1 MYNKYLF
8 DTQKEALKALM
19 QDKKVFWGE
28 DGKYIG
34 NLWISIDGYAAFMM
48 PKKDFY
54 INLPKN
60 GYCEMTFKKFVE
72 AEDRQQPL
80 QKTALMERLEKADC
94 HILEAATKE
103 KIYIDSKLLKKFGSY
118 TCLHFT
124 GITQKSAV
132 YVYQDDLLLGIIMP
146 ILHK

>member
-1 MYNKYLF
+1 MYNKCLF
-8 DTQKEALKALM
+8 NIQKEVLKALM

-34 NLWISIDGYAAFMM
+34 NLWISTDGYAALMM

-72 AEDRQQPL
+72 EKDRQRPL
-80 QKTALMERLEKADC
+80 QKTALMERLNEADC
-94 HILEAATKE
+94 HILETEAEE
-103 KIYIDSKLLKKFGSY
+103 KIYINCKLVKKFGDYSEL
-118 TCLHFT
+118 TFFGT
-124 GITQKSAV
+124 TKKSAV
-132 YVYQDDLLLGIIMP
+132 YVYRDDLLLGIIMP